1 LTFQETNVL
10 ERYQG
15 KDESMSQK
23 TEDLENKFETGV
35 RINEVRRFF
44 RVFFGRGLVIFG
56 LIILIIFLVTAAFGP
71 LFSPYDPNA
80 QSLRD
85 TLASPSAKY
94 LLGTDY
100 LGRDTL
106 SRLIYGARMSLMVG
120 VVALGIAAIVGM
132 TIGLMAGF
140 YGSWVNAILMRI
152 VDTLMSFPMILLAL
166 LLAGLLGGGLVNV
179 MIALGVALIPAYA
192 RLMCGQVLSI
202 RETDYV
208 MAAHSFGSRN
218 LRIMLRHIFPNA
230 LPPLIVLVT
239 MQIGAAIL
247 AEAGLSYL
255 GVGISPPTAT
265 WGSMV
270 SDGFPYLMTNP
281 LLSFL
286 PGLAIMIVVFAF
298 NMVGDGLRDAFDP
311 RLRGTI

>member
-1 LTFQETNVL
+1 MVQDTEAL
-10 ERYQG
+10 E
-15 KDESMSQK
+15 S
-23 TEDLENKFETGV
+23 KFETTV
-35 RINEVRRFF
+35 RVNETRRFF
-44 RVFFGRGLVIFG
+44 RVFLSRGLVVFG
-56 LIILIIFLVTAAFGP
+56 LIIVIIFLLTAAFGP
-71 LFSPYDPNA
+71 LFSPYDPVA
-80 QSLRD
+80 QHLRD
-85 TLASPSAKY
+85 TLVNPSSEY

-120 VVALGIAAIVGM
+120 VVAVGIAAVFGM
-132 TIGLMAGF
+132 TIGLLAGY
-140 YGSWVNAILMRI
+140 YGSWVNAVLMRI

-166 LLAGLLGGGLVNV
+166 LLAGLLGGGLTNV
-179 MIALGVALIPAYA
+179 MIALGVAMIPAYA
-192 RLMCGQVLSI
+192 RLMCGQVLTI

-208 MAAHSFGSRN
+208 MAAKSVGSRN
-218 LRIMLRHIFPNA
+218 YRVMLRHIVPNS
-230 LPPLIVLVT
+230 LPPLIVLIT

-255 GVGISPPTAT
+255 GIGISPPTAT

-270 SDGFPYLMTNP
+270 SDGFPFLMTNP

-298 NMVGDGLRDAFDP
+298 NMVGDGFRDAFDP